1 MSRKVSLLMEQAS
14 ISLGD
19 SKELGKHIA
28 VNFENI
34 IRNPFNTSVLISIW
48 ERLSDK
54 ERMI

>member
-1 MSRKVSLLMEQAS
+1 MEQAS
-14 ISLGD
+14 IGLGD